1 LNYRNLFYHLFTL
14 LKNISSNQSVN
25 MMNEENLAVV
35 FAPNILK
42 NADNSVDF
50 SNLQVGNQ
58 VVTFMIKYFPDY
70 LSNFDDYI
78 IFSKK
83 NYQNYKK
90 IEN

>member
-1 LNYRNLFYHLFTL
+1 
-14 LKNISSNQSVN
+14 